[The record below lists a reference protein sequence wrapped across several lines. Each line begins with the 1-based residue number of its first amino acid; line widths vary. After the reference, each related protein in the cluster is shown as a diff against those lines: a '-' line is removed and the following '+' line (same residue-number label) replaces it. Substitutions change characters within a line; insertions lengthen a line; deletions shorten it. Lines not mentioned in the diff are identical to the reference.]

1 MHYTA
6 LVQLP
11 PMDIMLPVRL
21 IAMPLQRPQH
31 FPNMVKYEDLN
42 YLEEII
48 AIINFNLSI
57 YLNMHCLIPGSAT
70 GPHGHDPGLISRD
83 DDKKALSGKHI
94 FHSCH
99 IMISN

>member
-31 FPNMVKYEDLN
+31 FPNMVKYKDFNTLEDTIEN
-42 YLEEII
+42 N
-48 AIINFNLSI
+48 AINFNLSI
-57 YLNMHCLIPGSAT
+57 YLNMYCIFLGSAT

-83 DDKKALSGKHI
+83 DDKKALSGKQI
-94 FHSCH
+94 FT
-99 IMISN
+99 

>member
-31 FPNMVKYEDLN
+31 FPNMVKYKDLN
-42 YLEEII
+42 HLEENI
-48 AIINFNLSI
+48 AIKFQREYISTLSFFYTLTPIQLSFNI
-57 YLNMHCLIPGSAT
+57 E
-70 GPHGHDPGLISRD
+70 
-83 DDKKALSGKHI
+83 
-94 FHSCH
+94 
-99 IMISN
+99 

>member
-31 FPNMVKYEDLN
+31 FPNMVKYKDLN
-42 YLEEII
+42 HLEENI
-48 AIINFNLSI
+48 AIINFNVSI
-57 YLNMHCLIPGSAT
+57 YLNMHCIFIGSAT

-83 DDKKALSGKHI
+83 DDKKALSGKQI
-94 FHSCH
+94 FT
-99 IMISN
+99 

>member
-31 FPNMVKYEDLN
+31 FPNMVRYKDFN
-42 YLEEII
+42 TSGEII
-48 AIINFNLSI
+48 AIIAINFNLGI
-57 YLNMHCLIPGSAT
+57 YLNMHCIFIGSAT

-83 DDKKALSGKHI
+83 DDKKALSGKQI
-94 FHSCH
+94 FT
-99 IMISN
+99 

>member
-31 FPNMVKYEDLN
+31 FPNMVKYKDLN
-42 YLEEII
+42 HEEEII
-48 AIINFNLSI
+48 AIIGINFNLSL
-57 YLNMHCLIPGSAT
+57 YLNMFCLFIGSAT

-83 DDKKALSGKHI
+83 DDKKALSGKQI
-94 FHSCH
+94 FT
-99 IMISN
+99 

>member
-31 FPNMVKYEDLN
+31 FPNMVKFKDLN
-42 YLEEII
+42 HLEEII
-48 AIINFNLSI
+48 AIINFNLNI
-57 YLNMHCLIPGSAT
+57 YLNMRCLFIGSAT

-83 DDKKALSGKHI
+83 DDKKALSGKQI
-94 FHSCH
+94 FT
-99 IMISN
+99 

>member
-31 FPNMVKYEDLN
+31 FPNMVKYKDLN
-42 YLEEII
+42 HLEEII
-48 AIINFNLSI
+48 AIKFQPEYISKYALFIYRFSHWTPRTRSWTNFQ
-57 YLNMHCLIPGSAT
+57 
-70 GPHGHDPGLISRD
+70 R
-83 DDKKALSGKHI
+83 
-94 FHSCH
+94 
-99 IMISN
+99 